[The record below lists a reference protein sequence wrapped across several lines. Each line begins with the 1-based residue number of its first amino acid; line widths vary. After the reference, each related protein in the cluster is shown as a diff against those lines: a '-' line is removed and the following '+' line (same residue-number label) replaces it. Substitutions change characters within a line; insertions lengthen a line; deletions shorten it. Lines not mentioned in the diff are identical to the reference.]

1 MNFLATWF
9 EEERTQ
15 HVILKIATQLFLI
28 SGYRCMESKHTIPL
42 AARCADS
49 VFCSSMCIFLCF
61 LQRKLPPVL
70 SVVTDLYANLPL
82 CPGPESA
89 VFWRKL
95 PRGISPEADR
105 GWGVGRRVFFFL
117 FPLPPNY
124 SLRSVLI
131 HILKGNGGRH

>member
-61 LQRKLPPVL
+61 LQRKHRLCFLWSQTCMPICHCALVQNLLCSGENCPEVL
-70 SVVTDLYANLPL
+70 VQ
-82 CPGPESA
+82 
-89 VFWRKL
+89 KL
-95 PRGISPEADR
+95 TEGGEWGEGFFSSCSP
-105 GWGVGRRVFFFL
+105 
-117 FPLPPNY
+117 
-124 SLRSVLI
+124 SLRTICSEVS
-131 HILKGNGGRH
+131 